1 MKVGE
6 MMKIK
11 AAQIARDL
19 GLSKA
24 TVSLALNDKPGV
36 SEETKKM
43 IFQYIDRMEKGI
55 DITENNI
62 IKIICY
68 LNKENAYSSEV
79 DLWSEVLT
87 EFNKEAKKDGY
98 SLGIDYIDD
107 NIDTINKLIMECNQ
121 GHVVGAIIFAN
132 DLDEE
137 NFKMFKRI
145 KKPLIVYD
153 NDFDDDDYSYVMIDN
168 YRGVEKIIKLIVEK
182 GFNEVCYL
190 ANSHDNYNFRKRRWA
205 FTNLINKY
213 NLAGRIITTGKD
225 VESVYEVMKNELVN
239 KSFPKVLISE
249 NYQVSIGTIKAIKKN
264 NLNFKDDINLIGID
278 EIPDYFCYGHRL
290 TALKIIHGKRAGV
303 ALSLLKKEIEDE
315 DSEKFKIYSTCQIID
330 GDTI

>member
-1 MKVGE
+1 

-55 DITENNI
+55 DIVENNI
-62 IKIICY
+62 IKIVNY
-68 LNKENAYSSEV
+68 SKKENIYGGEV
-79 DLWSEVLT
+79 DLWSEVLS

-98 SLGIDYIDD
+98 SLGIDYINDD
-107 NIDTINKLIMECNQ
+107 IDEINKLIMECNQ
-121 GHVVGAIIFAN
+121 GHIVGAIVFAN
-132 DLDEE
+132 DLDEDI
-137 NFKMFKRI
+137 FKLFKQI
-145 KKPLIVYD
+145 KKPLIIYD
-153 NDFDDDDYSYVMIDN
+153 NDFDDDNYSYVMIDN
-168 YRGVEKIIKLIVEK
+168 YQGMEKIIKLIVEK
-182 GFNEVCYL
+182 DFNEVCYL
-190 ANSHDNYNFRKRRWA
+190 ANSHDNYNFRKRRMA
-205 FTNLINKY
+205 FTDLISKY
-213 NLAGRIITTGKD
+213 NLTGRIFITGND
-225 VESVYEVMKNELVN
+225 VESVYEAMKTELVD

-249 NYQVSIGTIKAIKKN
+249 NYQVSIGTIKAVQEM
-264 NLNFKDDINLIGID
+264 NLSFKDDINLIGID
-278 EIPDYFCYGHRL
+278 EIPDYFCYGHHL

-303 ALSLLKKEIEDE
+303 ALSLLKKEIEDH
-315 DSEKFKIYSTCQIID
+315 DVEKFKIYSTCRLIE

>member
-1 MKVGE
+1 
-6 MMKIK
+6 MKIK

-55 DITENNI
+55 DIVENNI
-62 IKIICY
+62 IKIVNY
-68 LNKENAYSSEV
+68 SKKENIYGGEV
-79 DLWSEVLT
+79 DLWSEVLS

-98 SLGIDYIDD
+98 SLGIDYINDD
-107 NIDTINKLIMECNQ
+107 IDEINKLIMECNQ
-121 GHVVGAIIFAN
+121 GHVVGAIVFAN
-132 DLDEE
+132 DLDEDI
-137 NFKMFKRI
+137 FKLFKQI
-145 KKPLIVYD
+145 KKPLIIYD
-153 NDFDDDDYSYVMIDN
+153 NDFDDDNYSYVMIDN
-168 YRGVEKIIKLIVEK
+168 YQGMEKIIKLIVEK

-190 ANSHDNYNFRKRRWA
+190 ANSHDNYNFRKRRMA
-205 FTNLINKY
+205 FTDLISKY
-213 NLAGRIITTGKD
+213 NLTGRIFITGND
-225 VESVYEVMKNELVN
+225 VESVYEAMKTELVD

-249 NYQVSIGTIKAIKKN
+249 NYQVSIGTIKAIQGM
-264 NLNFKDDINLIGID
+264 NLSFKDDINLIGID
-278 EIPDYFCYGHRL
+278 EIPDYFCYGHHL

-303 ALSLLKKEIEDE
+303 ALSLLKKEIEDH
-315 DSEKFKIYSTCQIID
+315 DVEKFKIYSTCRLIE

>member
-1 MKVGE
+1 
-6 MMKIK
+6 MKIK

-55 DITENNI
+55 DIVENNI
-62 IKIICY
+62 IKIVNY
-68 LNKENAYSSEV
+68 SKKENIYGGEV
-79 DLWSEVLT
+79 DLWSEVLS

-98 SLGIDYIDD
+98 SLGIDYINDD
-107 NIDTINKLIMECNQ
+107 IDEINKLIMECNQ
-121 GHVVGAIIFAN
+121 GHVVGAIVFAN
-132 DLDEE
+132 DLDEDI
-137 NFKMFKRI
+137 FKLFKQI
-145 KKPLIVYD
+145 KKPLIIYD
-153 NDFDDDDYSYVMIDN
+153 NDFDDDNYSYVMIDN
-168 YRGVEKIIKLIVEK
+168 YQGMEKIIKLIVEK

-190 ANSHDNYNFRKRRWA
+190 ANSHDNYNFRKRRMA
-205 FTNLINKY
+205 FTDLISKY
-213 NLAGRIITTGKD
+213 NLTGRIFITGND
-225 VESVYEVMKNELVN
+225 VESVYEAMKTELVD

-249 NYQVSIGTIKAIKKN
+249 NYQVSIGTIKAIQEM
-264 NLNFKDDINLIGID
+264 NLSFKDDINLIGID
-278 EIPDYFCYGHRL
+278 EIPDYFCYGHHL

-303 ALSLLKKEIEDE
+303 ALSLLKREIEDH
-315 DSEKFKIYSTCQIID
+315 DVEKFKIYSTCRLIE

>member
-1 MKVGE
+1 

-55 DITENNI
+55 DIVENNI
-62 IKIICY
+62 IKIVNY
-68 LNKENAYSSEV
+68 SKKENIYGGEV
-79 DLWSEVLT
+79 DLWSEVLS

-98 SLGIDYIDD
+98 SLGIDYINDD
-107 NIDTINKLIMECNQ
+107 IDEINKLIMECNQ
-121 GHVVGAIIFAN
+121 GHVVGAIVFAN
-132 DLDEE
+132 DLDEDI
-137 NFKMFKRI
+137 FKLFKQI
-145 KKPLIVYD
+145 KKPLIIYD
-153 NDFDDDDYSYVMIDN
+153 NDFDDDNYSYVMIDN
-168 YRGVEKIIKLIVEK
+168 YQGMEKIIKLIVEK
-182 GFNEVCYL
+182 DFNEVCYL
-190 ANSHDNYNFRKRRWA
+190 ANSHDNYNFRKRRMA
-205 FTNLINKY
+205 FTDLISKY
-213 NLAGRIITTGKD
+213 NLTGRIFITGND
-225 VESVYEVMKNELVN
+225 VESVYEAMKTELVD

-249 NYQVSIGTIKAIKKN
+249 NYQVSIGTIKAIQEM
-264 NLNFKDDINLIGID
+264 NLSFKDDINLIGID
-278 EIPDYFCYGHRL
+278 EIPDYFCYGHHL

-303 ALSLLKKEIEDE
+303 ALSLLKKEIEDH
-315 DSEKFKIYSTCQIID
+315 DVEKFKICSTCRLIE

>member
-1 MKVGE
+1 
-6 MMKIK
+6 MKIK

-55 DITENNI
+55 DIVENNI
-62 IKIICY
+62 IKIVNY
-68 LNKENAYSSEV
+68 SKKENIYGGEV
-79 DLWSEVLT
+79 DLWSEVLS

-98 SLGIDYIDD
+98 SLGIDYINDD
-107 NIDTINKLIMECNQ
+107 IDEINKLIMECNQ
-121 GHVVGAIIFAN
+121 GHVVGAIVFAN
-132 DLDEE
+132 DLDEDI
-137 NFKMFKRI
+137 FKLFKQI
-145 KKPLIVYD
+145 KKPLIIYD
-153 NDFDDDDYSYVMIDN
+153 NDFDDDNYSYVMIDN
-168 YRGVEKIIKLIVEK
+168 YQGMEKIIKLIVEK

-190 ANSHDNYNFRKRRWA
+190 ANSHDNYNFRKRRMA
-205 FTNLINKY
+205 FTDLISKY
-213 NLAGRIITTGKD
+213 NLTGRIFITGND
-225 VESVYEVMKNELVN
+225 VESVYEAMKTELVD

-249 NYQVSIGTIKAIKKN
+249 NYQVSIGTIKAIQEM
-264 NLNFKDDINLIGID
+264 NLSFKDDINLIGID
-278 EIPDYFCYGHRL
+278 EIPDYFCYGHHL

-303 ALSLLKKEIEDE
+303 ALSLLKREIEDH
-315 DSEKFKIYSTCQIID
+315 DVEKFKIYSTCRLVE

>member
-1 MKVGE
+1 
-6 MMKIK
+6 MKIK

-55 DITENNI
+55 DIVENNI
-62 IKIICY
+62 IKIVNY
-68 LNKENAYSSEV
+68 SKKENIYGGEV
-79 DLWSEVLT
+79 DLWSEVLS

-98 SLGIDYIDD
+98 SLGIDYINDD
-107 NIDTINKLIMECNQ
+107 IDEINKLIMECNQ
-121 GHVVGAIIFAN
+121 GHVVGAIVFAN
-132 DLDEE
+132 DLDEDI
-137 NFKMFKRI
+137 FKLFKQI
-145 KKPLIVYD
+145 KKPLIIYD
-153 NDFDDDDYSYVMIDN
+153 NDFDDDNYSYVMIDN
-168 YRGVEKIIKLIVEK
+168 YQGMKKIIKLIVEK

-190 ANSHDNYNFRKRRWA
+190 ANSHDNYNFRKRRMA
-205 FTNLINKY
+205 FTDLISKY
-213 NLAGRIITTGKD
+213 NLTGRIFITGND
-225 VESVYEVMKNELVN
+225 VESVYAAMKTELVD

-249 NYQVSIGTIKAIKKN
+249 NYQVSIGTIKAIQEM
-264 NLNFKDDINLIGID
+264 NLSFKDDINLIGID
-278 EIPDYFCYGHRL
+278 EIPDYFCYGHHL

-303 ALSLLKKEIEDE
+303 ALSLLKKEIEDH
-315 DSEKFKIYSTCQIID
+315 DVEKFKIYSTCRLIE

>member
-1 MKVGE
+1 
-6 MMKIK
+6 MKIK

-55 DITENNI
+55 DIVENNI
-62 IKIICY
+62 IKIVNY
-68 LNKENAYSSEV
+68 SKKENIYGGEV
-79 DLWSEVLT
+79 DLWSEVLS

-98 SLGIDYIDD
+98 SLGIDYINDD
-107 NIDTINKLIMECNQ
+107 IDEINKLIMECNQ
-121 GHVVGAIIFAN
+121 GHVVGAIVFAN
-132 DLDEE
+132 DLDEDI
-137 NFKMFKRI
+137 FKLFKQI
-145 KKPLIVYD
+145 KKPLIIYD
-153 NDFDDDDYSYVMIDN
+153 NDFDDDNYSYVMIDN
-168 YRGVEKIIKLIVEK
+168 YQGMEKIIKLIVEK

-190 ANSHDNYNFRKRRWA
+190 ANSHDNYNFRKRRMA
-205 FTNLINKY
+205 FTDLISKY
-213 NLAGRIITTGKD
+213 NLTGRIFITGND
-225 VESVYEVMKNELVN
+225 VESVYAAMKTELVD

-249 NYQVSIGTIKAIKKN
+249 NYQVSIGTIKAIQEM
-264 NLNFKDDINLIGID
+264 NLSFKDDINLIGID
-278 EIPDYFCYGHRL
+278 EIPDYFCYGHHL

-303 ALSLLKKEIEDE
+303 ALSLLKKEIEDH
-315 DSEKFKIYSTCQIID
+315 DVEKFKIYSTCRLIE

>member
-1 MKVGE
+1 
-6 MMKIK
+6 MKIK

-55 DITENNI
+55 DIVENNI
-62 IKIICY
+62 IKIVNY
-68 LNKENAYSSEV
+68 SKKENIYGGEV
-79 DLWSEVLT
+79 DLWSEVLS

-98 SLGIDYIDD
+98 SLGIDYINDD
-107 NIDTINKLIMECNQ
+107 IDEINKLIMECNQ
-121 GHVVGAIIFAN
+121 GHVVGAIVFAN
-132 DLDEE
+132 DLDEDI
-137 NFKMFKRI
+137 FKLFKQI
-145 KKPLIVYD
+145 KKPLIIYD
-153 NDFDDDDYSYVMIDN
+153 NDFDDDNYSYVMIDN
-168 YRGVEKIIKLIVEK
+168 YQGMEKIIKLIVEK

-190 ANSHDNYNFRKRRWA
+190 ANSHDNYNFRKRRMA
-205 FTNLINKY
+205 FTDLISKY
-213 NLAGRIITTGKD
+213 NLTGRIFITGTD
-225 VESVYEVMKNELVN
+225 VESVYEAMKTELVD

-249 NYQVSIGTIKAIKKN
+249 NHQVSIGTIKAIQEM
-264 NLNFKDDINLIGID
+264 NLSFKDDINLIGID
-278 EIPDYFCYGHRL
+278 EIPDYFCYGHHL

-303 ALSLLKKEIEDE
+303 ALSLLKKEIEDH
-315 DSEKFKIYSTCQIID
+315 DVEKFKIYSTCRLVE

>member
-1 MKVGE
+1 
-6 MMKIK
+6 MKIK

-55 DITENNI
+55 DIVENNI
-62 IKIICY
+62 IKIVNY
-68 LNKENAYSSEV
+68 SKKENIYGGEV
-79 DLWSEVLT
+79 DLWSEVLS

-98 SLGIDYIDD
+98 SLGIDYINDD
-107 NIDTINKLIMECNQ
+107 IDEINKLIMECNQ
-121 GHVVGAIIFAN
+121 GHVVGAIVFAN
-132 DLDEE
+132 DLDEDI
-137 NFKMFKRI
+137 FKLFKQI
-145 KKPLIVYD
+145 KKPLIIYD
-153 NDFDDDDYSYVMIDN
+153 NDFDDDNYSYVMIDN
-168 YRGVEKIIKLIVEK
+168 YQGMEKIIKLIVEK

-190 ANSHDNYNFRKRRWA
+190 ANSHDNYNFRKRRMA
-205 FTNLINKY
+205 FTDLISKY
-213 NLAGRIITTGKD
+213 NLTGRIFITGND
-225 VESVYEVMKNELVN
+225 VESVYAAMKTELVD

-249 NYQVSIGTIKAIKKN
+249 NYQVSIGTIKAIQEM
-264 NLNFKDDINLIGID
+264 NLSFKDDINLIGID
-278 EIPDYFCYGHRL
+278 EIPDYFCYGHHL

-303 ALSLLKKEIEDE
+303 ALSLLKKEIEDH
-315 DSEKFKIYSTCQIID
+315 DVEKFKIYSTCRLVE

>member
-1 MKVGE
+1 
-6 MMKIK
+6 MKIK

-55 DITENNI
+55 DIVENNI
-62 IKIICY
+62 IKIVNY
-68 LNKENAYSSEV
+68 SKKENIYGGEV
-79 DLWSEVLT
+79 DLWSEVLS

-98 SLGIDYIDD
+98 SLGIDYINDD
-107 NIDTINKLIMECNQ
+107 IDEINKLIMECNQ
-121 GHVVGAIIFAN
+121 GHVVGAIVFAN
-132 DLDEE
+132 DLDEDI
-137 NFKMFKRI
+137 FKLFKQI
-145 KKPLIVYD
+145 KKSLIIYD
-153 NDFDDDDYSYVMIDN
+153 NDFDDDNYSYVMIDN
-168 YRGVEKIIKLIVEK
+168 YQGMEKIIKLIVEK

-190 ANSHDNYNFRKRRWA
+190 ANSHDNYNFRKRRMA
-205 FTNLINKY
+205 FTDLISKY
-213 NLAGRIITTGKD
+213 NLTGRIFITGND
-225 VESVYEVMKNELVN
+225 VESVYEAMKTELVD

-249 NYQVSIGTIKAIKKN
+249 NYQVSIGTIKAIQEM
-264 NLNFKDDINLIGID
+264 NLSFKDDINLIGID
-278 EIPDYFCYGHRL
+278 EILDYFCYGHHL

-303 ALSLLKKEIEDE
+303 ALSLLKKEIEDH
-315 DSEKFKIYSTCQIID
+315 DVEKFKIYSTCRLIE

>member
-1 MKVGE
+1 
-6 MMKIK
+6 MKIK

-55 DITENNI
+55 DIVENNI
-62 IKIICY
+62 IKIVNY
-68 LNKENAYSSEV
+68 SKKENIYGGEV
-79 DLWSEVLT
+79 DLWSEVLS

-98 SLGIDYIDD
+98 SLGIDYINDD
-107 NIDTINKLIMECNQ
+107 IDEINKLIMECNQ
-121 GHVVGAIIFAN
+121 GHVVGAIVFAN
-132 DLDEE
+132 DLDEDI
-137 NFKMFKRI
+137 FKLFKQI
-145 KKPLIVYD
+145 KKPLIIYD
-153 NDFDDDDYSYVMIDN
+153 NDFDDDNYSYVMIDN
-168 YRGVEKIIKLIVEK
+168 YQGMEKIIKLIVEK

-190 ANSHDNYNFRKRRWA
+190 ANSHDNYNFRKRRMA
-205 FTNLINKY
+205 FTDLISKY
-213 NLAGRIITTGKD
+213 NLTGRIFITGND
-225 VESVYEVMKNELVN
+225 VESVYEAMKTELVD

-249 NYQVSIGTIKAIKKN
+249 NYQVSIGTIKAIQEM
-264 NLNFKDDINLIGID
+264 NLSFKDDINLIGID
-278 EIPDYFCYGHRL
+278 EIPDYFCYGHHL

-303 ALSLLKKEIEDE
+303 ALSLLKKEIEDH
-315 DSEKFKIYSTCQIID
+315 DVEKFKICSTCRLIE

>member
-1 MKVGE
+1 
-6 MMKIK
+6 MKIK

-55 DITENNI
+55 DIVENNI
-62 IKIICY
+62 IKIVNY
-68 LNKENAYSSEV
+68 SKKENIYGGEV
-79 DLWSEVLT
+79 DLWSEVLS

-98 SLGIDYIDD
+98 SLGIDYINDD
-107 NIDTINKLIMECNQ
+107 IDEINKLIMECNQ
-121 GHVVGAIIFAN
+121 GHVVGAIVFAN
-132 DLDEE
+132 DLDEDI
-137 NFKMFKRI
+137 FKLFKQI
-145 KKPLIVYD
+145 KKPLIIYD
-153 NDFDDDDYSYVMIDN
+153 NDFDDDSYSYVMIDN
-168 YRGVEKIIKLIVEK
+168 YQGMEKIIKLIVEK

-190 ANSHDNYNFRKRRWA
+190 ANSHDNYNFRKRRMA
-205 FTNLINKY
+205 FTDLISKY
-213 NLAGRIITTGKD
+213 NLTGRIFITGND
-225 VESVYEVMKNELVN
+225 VESVYEAMKTELVD

-249 NYQVSIGTIKAIKKN
+249 NYQVSIGTIKAIQEM
-264 NLNFKDDINLIGID
+264 NLSFKDDINLIGID
-278 EIPDYFCYGHRL
+278 EIPDYFCYGHHL

-303 ALSLLKKEIEDE
+303 ALSLLKKEIEDH
-315 DSEKFKIYSTCQIID
+315 DVEKFKIYSTCRLIE

>member
-1 MKVGE
+1 
-6 MMKIK
+6 MKIK

-55 DITENNI
+55 DIVENNI
-62 IKIICY
+62 IKIVNY
-68 LNKENAYSSEV
+68 SKKENIYGSEV
-79 DLWSEVLT
+79 DLWSEVLS

-98 SLGIDYIDD
+98 SLGIDYINDD
-107 NIDTINKLIMECNQ
+107 IDEINKLIMECNQ
-121 GHVVGAIIFAN
+121 GHVVGAIVFAN
-132 DLDEE
+132 DLDEDI
-137 NFKMFKRI
+137 FKLFKQI
-145 KKPLIVYD
+145 KKPLIIYD
-153 NDFDDDDYSYVMIDN
+153 NDFDDDNYSYVMIDN
-168 YRGVEKIIKLIVEK
+168 YQGMEKIIKLIVEK

-190 ANSHDNYNFRKRRWA
+190 ANSHDNYNFRKRRMA
-205 FTNLINKY
+205 FTDLISKY
-213 NLAGRIITTGKD
+213 NLTGRIFITGND
-225 VESVYEVMKNELVN
+225 VESVYEAMKTELVD

-249 NYQVSIGTIKAIKKN
+249 NYQVSIGTIKAIQEM
-264 NLNFKDDINLIGID
+264 NLSFKDDINLIGID
-278 EIPDYFCYGHRL
+278 EIPDYFCYGHYL

-303 ALSLLKKEIEDE
+303 ALSLLKKEIEEHDV
-315 DSEKFKIYSTCQIID
+315 EKFKIYSTCRLIE

>member
-1 MKVGE
+1 
-6 MMKIK
+6 MKIK

-55 DITENNI
+55 DIVENNI
-62 IKIICY
+62 IKIANY
-68 LNKENAYSSEV
+68 SKKENIYGGEV
-79 DLWSEVLT
+79 DLWSEVLS

-98 SLGIDYIDD
+98 SLGIDYINDD
-107 NIDTINKLIMECNQ
+107 IDEINKLIMECNQ
-121 GHVVGAIIFAN
+121 GHVVGAIVFAN
-132 DLDEE
+132 DLDEDI
-137 NFKMFKRI
+137 FKLFKQI
-145 KKPLIVYD
+145 KKPLIIYD
-153 NDFDDDDYSYVMIDN
+153 NDFDDDNYSYVMIDN
-168 YRGVEKIIKLIVEK
+168 YQGMEKIIKLIVEK

-190 ANSHDNYNFRKRRWA
+190 ANSHDNYNFRKRRMA
-205 FTNLINKY
+205 FTDLISKY
-213 NLAGRIITTGKD
+213 NLTGRIFITGND
-225 VESVYEVMKNELVN
+225 VESVYAAMKTELAD

-249 NYQVSIGTIKAIKKN
+249 NYQVSIGTIKAIQEM
-264 NLNFKDDINLIGID
+264 NLSFKDDINLIGID
-278 EIPDYFCYGHRL
+278 EIPDYFCYGHHL

-303 ALSLLKKEIEDE
+303 ALSLLKKEIEDH
-315 DSEKFKIYSTCQIID
+315 DVEKFKIYSTCRLIE

>member
-1 MKVGE
+1 
-6 MMKIK
+6 MKIK

-55 DITENNI
+55 DIVENNI
-62 IKIICY
+62 IKIVNY
-68 LNKENAYSSEV
+68 SKKENIYGGEV
-79 DLWSEVLT
+79 DLWSEVLS

-98 SLGIDYIDD
+98 SLGIDYINDD
-107 NIDTINKLIMECNQ
+107 IDEINKLIMECNQ
-121 GHVVGAIIFAN
+121 GHVVGAIVFAN
-132 DLDEE
+132 DLDEDI
-137 NFKMFKRI
+137 FKLFKQI
-145 KKPLIVYD
+145 KKPLIIYD
-153 NDFDDDDYSYVMIDN
+153 NDFDDDNYSYVMIDN
-168 YRGVEKIIKLIVEK
+168 YQGMEKIIKLIVEK

-190 ANSHDNYNFRKRRWA
+190 ANSHDNYNFRKRRMA
-205 FTNLINKY
+205 FTDLISKY
-213 NLAGRIITTGKD
+213 NLTGRIFITGND
-225 VESVYEVMKNELVN
+225 VESVYAAMKTELVD

-249 NYQVSIGTIKAIKKN
+249 NYQVSIGTIKAIQEM
-264 NLNFKDDINLIGID
+264 NLSFKADINLIGID
-278 EIPDYFCYGHRL
+278 EIPDYFCYGHHL

-303 ALSLLKKEIEDE
+303 ALSLLKKEIEDH
-315 DSEKFKIYSTCQIID
+315 DVEKFKIYSTCRLIE

>member
-1 MKVGE
+1 
-6 MMKIK
+6 MKIK

-55 DITENNI
+55 DIVENNI
-62 IKIICY
+62 IKIVNY
-68 LNKENAYSSEV
+68 SKKENIYGGEV
-79 DLWSEVLT
+79 DLWSEVLS

-98 SLGIDYIDD
+98 SLGIDYINDD
-107 NIDTINKLIMECNQ
+107 IDEINKLIMECNQ
-121 GHVVGAIIFAN
+121 GHVVGAIVFAN
-132 DLDEE
+132 DLDEDI
-137 NFKMFKRI
+137 FKLFKQI
-145 KKPLIVYD
+145 KKPLIIYD
-153 NDFDDDDYSYVMIDN
+153 NDFDDDNYSYVMIDN
-168 YRGVEKIIKLIVEK
+168 YQGMEKIIKLIVEK

-190 ANSHDNYNFRKRRWA
+190 ANSHDNYNFRKRRMA
-205 FTNLINKY
+205 FTDLISKY
-213 NLAGRIITTGKD
+213 NLTGRIFITSND
-225 VESVYEVMKNELVN
+225 VESVYEAMKTELVD

-249 NYQVSIGTIKAIKKN
+249 NYQVSIGTIKAIQEM
-264 NLNFKDDINLIGID
+264 NLSFKDDINLIGID
-278 EIPDYFCYGHRL
+278 EIPDYFCYGHHL

-303 ALSLLKKEIEDE
+303 ALSLLKKEIEDH
-315 DSEKFKIYSTCQIID
+315 DVEKFKIYSTCRLIE